1 MFSLI
6 EDRLSREKKN
16 SPLGVNVE
24 KHQGVGY
31 EDSIMRVKEDVSVQ
45 SDLEEQVWVEE
56 QEMCFPAGD
65 VLDTCSWCCEETI
78 T

>member
-1 MFSLI
+1 MCFLSLRTGCRGGKVA
-6 EDRLSREKKN
+6 EKN

-31 EDSIMRVKEDVSVQ
+31 EHSIMRVKEDVSVQ

-65 VLDTCSWCCEETI
+65 V
-78 T
+78 